1 MGNEGGKV
9 GGALGRVGFQGAA
22 VAPEGLIDGANDL
35 FALRA
40 TGEIEADV
48 AETDFVG
55 YFSAD
60 EQERIFYAREGTRGA
75 SVRMLHVPIADPEAV
90 AAGSAAADPARTAS
104 LFLMIDN
111 QGGVGDAR
119 TGIPQIE
126 ALLARPPPGP
136 AMPHRHR
143 RFPFL
148 PL

>member
-1 MGNEGGKV
+1 VRSITSGEARDEDEMRAGGREEHEPV
-9 GGALGRVGFQGAA
+9 RS
-22 VAPEGLIDGANDL
+22 

-104 LFLMIDN
+104 LFLLIDN

-126 ALLARPPPGP
+126 ALLAR
-136 AMPHRHR
+136 
-143 RFPFL
+143 L
-148 PL
+148 PLALP